1 MFLTPTKQKAS
12 QYTLLFG
19 DGQFASLQN
28 DLANVGVVLNVTS
41 RDVSEPL
48 IDNKSTMFCFAIQ
61 SSTTTTGHQDGV

>member
-41 RDVSEPL
+41 RDVS
-48 IDNKSTMFCFAIQ
+48 
-61 SSTTTTGHQDGV
+61 